1 MSGGQIMLLRSVHLH
16 GDLNACFQNSNRSP
30 LVVIPTPLLAVE
42 ASAIC
47 ASELSLGIE
56 LRGE

>member
-16 GDLNACFQNSNRSP
+16 GDPNACFQNSNRSP
-30 LVVIPTPLLAVE
+30 LDVIPAPLLAVE
-42 ASAIC
+42 ASTIC
-47 ASELSLGIE
+47 ASEFSLGIE